1 MSARLLA
8 SLQLRRL
15 LAVLLA
21 LAAAPAAAGDFQ
33 AGVAAAQAGDYGRAL
48 AEWKPLAEAGKRDAQ
63 FNLGL
68 LYENGLGVPKDA
80 AAAARW
86 YLRAAEQDDREAQ
99 AYLAEMYAN
108 GLGIPRDD
116 AEALRWYKRAGELGH
131 PAAQYNVGL
140 FYALGRGV
148 APDDIEGYAWLKVG
162 EERGAK
168 PTGLLETLEQNMSPE
183 RLQAARS
190 RAEEVRKRCK
200 LD

>member
-1 MSARLLA
+1 MSIKHILA
-8 SLQLRRL
+8 C
-15 LAVLLA
+15 LLA
-21 LAAAPAAAGDFQ
+21 LAAPLAAAGGFE
-33 AGVAAAQAGDYGRAL
+33 AGVAAAQAGDYRRAL
-48 AEWKPLAEAGKRDAQ
+48 QEWKPLAEAGKRDAQ

-80 AAAARW
+80 KTAARW
-86 YLRAAEQDDREAQ
+86 YRRAAKQDDREAQ

-131 PAAQYNVGL
+131 PEAQYNVGL

-148 APDDIEGYAWLKVG
+148 PPDDIEGYAWLKVG
-162 EERGAK
+162 LENGAK
-168 PTGLLETLEQNMSPE
+168 PTGLLETLKKNMSPA
-183 RLQAARS
+183 RLEAAEG
-190 RAEEVRKRCK
+190 RADAVRRHCK